1 MKKVVS
7 DCDEAIVLLLQER
20 AKATEMIAE
29 LRGPGNGMASAE
41 LSPEE
46 LDRIHRA
53 NTPGITNSSASGVL
67 VLKSLKQLCIRLA
80 GTKIFKTAL
89 HQACW
94 Y

>member
-53 NTPGITNSSASGVL
+53 NTPGISNGS
-67 VLKSLKQLCIRLA
+67 
-80 GTKIFKTAL
+80 GTKISI
-89 HQACW
+89 CV

>member
-1 MKKVVS
+1 M
-7 DCDEAIVLLLQER
+7 LLLQER

-53 NTPGITNSSASGVL
+53 NTPGIPNSSASGVL
-67 VLKSLKQLCIRLA
+67 VLKSLKQLCIRRA
-80 GTKIFKTAL
+80 GTKISSCA
-89 HQACW
+89 

>member
-1 MKKVVS
+1 LKKVVS

-53 NTPGITNSSASGVL
+53 NTPGIPNSSASGVL
-67 VLKSLKQLCIRLA
+67 VLKSLKQLCIRRA
-80 GTKIFKTAL
+80 GTKISSCA
-89 HQACW
+89 

>member
-1 MKKVVS
+1 MCHICVSICTFALVKRANFQALKKVVS

-53 NTPGITNSSASGVL
+53 NTPGISHGS
-67 VLKSLKQLCIRLA
+67 
-80 GTKIFKTAL
+80 GTKISI
-89 HQACW
+89 CV